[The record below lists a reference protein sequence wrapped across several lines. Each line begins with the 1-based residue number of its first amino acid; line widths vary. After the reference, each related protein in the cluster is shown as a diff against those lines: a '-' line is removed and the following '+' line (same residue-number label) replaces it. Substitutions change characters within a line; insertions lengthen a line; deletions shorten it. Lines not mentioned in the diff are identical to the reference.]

1 MNEQRQYFDIDGNP
15 VTLHKLCK
23 TEPEWAQ
30 SRIEL
35 MTKEIESL
43 QWERTLAWE
52 EFETEY
58 RKQDK
63 RIESLQGEH
72 KAMLDLIERG
82 WKCPNNCDDGWIE
95 DSDVLLEYTG
105 PNTNCPDC
113 AERDRLLGVKG

>member
-1 MNEQRQYFDIDGNP
+1 MSDTTIEMTAPYRSCEKHQDESWLEDC
-15 VTLHKLCK
+15 LHC
-23 TEPEWAQ
+23 Q
-30 SRIEL
+30 
-35 MTKEIESL
+35 
-43 QWERTLAWE
+43 
-52 EFETEY
+52 
-58 RKQDK
+58 
-63 RIESLQGEH
+63 IESLQGEH